1 MGCTTVSMDVYWNGI
16 ATPLFIFTL
25 VMGMVTLFTMTP
37 INRIGDTVKEAAKVA
52 IVPLKVAG
60 T

>member
-25 VMGMVTLFTMTP
+25 VMGMVTLFSMTP
-37 INRIGDTVKEAAKVA
+37 INRIGDSVKEAAKAA
-52 IVPLKVAG
+52 IVPLKAAG
-60 T
+60 P

>member
-1 MGCTTVSMDVYWNGI
+1 MDVYWNGI

-25 VMGMVTLFTMTP
+25 IMGLMTLFNMAP
-37 INRIGDTVKEAAKVA
+37 INRVAADGVVAAAKAATVS
-52 IVPLKVAG
+52 LKV

>member
-25 VMGMVTLFTMTP
+25 VMGLMTLFNMAP
-37 INRIGDTVKEAAKVA
+37 INRAEGDKVAAAAKAAV
-52 IVPLKVAG
+52 IPLKVG
-60 T
+60 

>member
-1 MGCTTVSMDVYWNGI
+1 MDVYWNGI

-25 VMGMVTLFTMTP
+25 VMGLMTLFNMAP
-37 INRIGDTVKEAAKVA
+37 INRVEADKVA
-52 IVPLKVAG
+52 AAARTATIALK